1 MATSAVLSGNRD
13 GRPLWP
19 DGGETVTLK
28 VRTNIQYF
36 KLFLGHINRN
46 LEKLCRAASY
56 VMVGE
61 LASQHGPCS
70 NHGVDTILRGL
81 INWVYCWFCPRSE
94 LEDFLWVHQFFPLFP
109 KTNISKLQFSQKP
122 GRRRTAGTAM
132 WMCVFIVIYLF
143 TQVQQIFIASSLMAV
158 VERPHLFPFWRGL
171 TENKLFKI

>member
-94 LEDFLWVHQFFPLFP
+94 RFFFGY
-109 KTNISKLQFSQKP
+109 ISFSLFSQKP
-122 GRRRTAGTAM
+122 TFPNSSSPRN
-132 WMCVFIVIYLF
+132 
-143 TQVQQIFIASSLMAV
+143 QVDEELPGLLCGCASSSSFTYLPKYN
-158 VERPHLFPFWRGL
+158 RFSSLPH
-171 TENKLFKI
+171 